1 MSLAALCASL
11 LLMAGAAAAAE
22 PPLHY
27 RVTLDGSP
35 SIAVR
40 VAWSGALPPGARFVV
55 PRSVPMGYGEAP
67 YDRYYGG
74 MRGRD
79 AQGGLV
85 AMRRD
90 AAMGPASPRFAF
102 GKDAASEQGDA
113 ARAVALE
120 YTVDL
125 AALERENLQASD
137 VSIAR
142 PRFTGLLGYSVFGFF
157 EGRENQAAAL
167 EVQAP
172 PGWPVF
178 LTLSPDPQMRPPAR
192 AAAANFYELADSQV
206 LAGPDLR
213 VELVA
218 SAVPLYVATF
228 AEAPIDNRLVVRL
241 ADEALRAVSTWF
253 GGAPPFA
260 HYTLSEWRIAPLS
273 PLHAYDMG
281 MEHLVGMTSVQ
292 SSASAPITETRRRLF
307 YAHHM
312 AHAWIPKRAYGTGYY
327 PQQWEW
333 APLIDTI
340 WFSEGFAQYA
350 AIDAIAQSLAPAIGD
365 DYRDGAVA
373 VRFRETL
380 LATPAPIAR
389 LELAELSRIAS
400 SRYSADFRLGMNV
413 FARGGLMAVEMDAL
427 IRARS
432 GGARSLRDA
441 LRAVVA
447 WSAKAQRPFS
457 VAELWD
463 TCRDATGVDVTP
475 VYERWKGAQP
485 ASF

>member
-1 MSLAALCASL
+1 M
-11 LLMAGAAAAAE
+11 
-22 PPLHY
+22 
-27 RVTLDGSP
+27 
-35 SIAVR
+35 
-40 VAWSGALPPGARFVV
+40 
-55 PRSVPMGYGEAP
+55 
-67 YDRYYGG
+67 
-74 MRGRD
+74 
-79 AQGGLV
+79 
-85 AMRRD
+85 
-90 AAMGPASPRFAF
+90 
-102 GKDAASEQGDA
+102 
-113 ARAVALE
+113 
-120 YTVDL
+120 
-125 AALERENLQASD
+125 
-137 VSIAR
+137 
-142 PRFTGLLGYSVFGFF
+142 
-157 EGRENQAAAL
+157 
-167 EVQAP
+167 
-172 PGWPVF
+172 
-178 LTLSPDPQMRPPAR
+178 
-192 AAAANFYELADSQV
+192 

-213 VELVA
+213 VARVA

-228 AEAPIDNRLVVRL
+228 SETASDNRLVVRL

-253 GGAPPFA
+253 GGVPPFA

-273 PLHAYDMG
+273 PLHSYDMG

-292 SSASAPITETRRRLF
+292 SSANAPITETRRRLF

-312 AHAWIPKRAYGTGYY
+312 AHAWIPKRAYGAGYF
-327 PQQWEW
+327 PHQWEW

-350 AIDAIAQSLAPAIGD
+350 AIDAIARSLAPATGD

-389 LELAELSRIAS
+389 LSLDELSRIAS

-432 GGARSLRDA
+432 GGTRSLRDA

-447 WSAKAQRPFS
+447 WSEKAQRPFTLT
-457 VAELWD
+457 ELWA
-463 TCRDATGVDVTP
+463 TCREATGVEVTP

>member
-1 MSLAALCASL
+1 MRFGAALCTSL
-11 LLMAGAAAAAE
+11 VLTSGAAAAAE
-22 PPLHY
+22 PTLRY

-35 SIAVR
+35 TIAVR
-40 VAWSGALPPGARFVV
+40 IEWSGTLPRGARFVV

-79 AQGGLV
+79 AHGGIV

-90 AAMGPASPRFAF
+90 AAMGPPAPRFAF
-102 GKDAASEQGDA
+102 GKDAASEGGDA
-113 ARAVALE
+113 ARAIALE

-157 EGRENQAAAL
+157 EGREDEAVAL

-172 PGWPVF
+172 PQWPVF
-178 LTLSPDPQMRPPAR
+178 LTLAPTLEARLPAR

-213 VELVA
+213 VAKVA

-228 AEAPIDNRLVVRL
+228 SETASDNRLVVRL

-253 GGAPPFA
+253 GGVPPFA

-273 PLHAYDMG
+273 PLHSYDMG

-292 SSASAPITETRRRLF
+292 SSANAPITETRRRLF

-312 AHAWIPKRAYGTGYY
+312 AHAWIPKRAYGAGYF
-327 PQQWEW
+327 PHQWEW

-350 AIDAIAQSLAPAIGD
+350 AIDAIARSLAPATGD

-389 LELAELSRIAS
+389 LSLDELSRIAS

-427 IRARS
+427 HPR
-432 GGARSLRDA
+432 
-441 LRAVVA
+441 
-447 WSAKAQRPFS
+447 AQR
-457 VAELWD
+457 
-463 TCRDATGVDVTP
+463 RH
-475 VYERWKGAQP
+475 AQP
-485 ASF
+485 ARRAARRGRVERKGAAAIHPHRAVGHLP